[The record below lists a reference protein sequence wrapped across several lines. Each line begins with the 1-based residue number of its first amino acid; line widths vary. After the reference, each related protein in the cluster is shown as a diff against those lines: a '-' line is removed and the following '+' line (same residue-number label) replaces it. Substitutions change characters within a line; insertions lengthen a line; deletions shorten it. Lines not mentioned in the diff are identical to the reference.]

1 MGDPALQKLRVA
13 VDVGGTFTDICI
25 MDETTGLIRIEK
37 TASSPDPIDGVMSG
51 IAKAGVDL
59 STVALF
65 SHGTTVATNALI
77 TRRLPRTAM
86 VCTQGFRDV
95 IEIRRANK
103 QDLWDTYKDVVKP
116 YVPRRDRL
124 VVTERIDSQGDIV
137 TPLDE
142 AEAREVARILKRRGV
157 LAVAVCFINAYVNG
171 AHEQRM
177 KEILQQALPGVPV
190 STSSGVLSEIFEH
203 ERFSTTVANAALSPV
218 IVDYTSRLGCSRT
231 AISATCFCCTAAAAS

>member
-1 MGDPALQKLRVA
+1 M
-13 VDVGGTFTDICI
+13 
-25 MDETTGLIRIEK
+25 
-37 TASSPDPIDGVMSG
+37 
-51 IAKAGVDL
+51 
-59 STVALF
+59 
-65 SHGTTVATNALI
+65 
-77 TRRLPRTAM
+77 
-86 VCTQGFRDV
+86 

-103 QDLWDTYKDVVKP
+103 QDLWDTYKDVVRP

-124 VVTERIDSQGDIV
+124 VVAERIDSQGDIV

-171 AHEQRM
+171 AHERRM
-177 KEILQQALPGVPV
+177 KEILQEALPGVPV

-218 IVDYTSRLGCSRT
+218 IVDYTSRLGKRLQQDGYQRDLLLLHSGGGVMTPKSVVDFAARLAGSGIAGGRHCQPAHRHALRLSEFHRPRHGRHVHRRF
-231 AISATCFCCTAAAAS
+231 TCL